1 MKYLVD
7 LITALTP
14 FVAAATPV
22 LLVLVGWWIN
32 RQNRKT
38 AAAQTQDLKAHSD
51 DNREQIKSTV
61 ASATGTH
68 KALGDGS

>member
-38 AAAQTQDLKAHSD
+38 AAAQTVDLKAHSD
-51 DNREQIKSTV
+51 ENREKIASTV

-68 KALGDGS
+68 KALSDGP